1 MENTISIYQQAL
13 EEKAFLER
21 QIGEL
26 EKRIKKYPKGKL
38 ICCKSDDHVK
48 WYLSE
53 NGKRQYIPKKK
64 RKFAEQLALKRY
76 EKLKLQEMMSE
87 RMAIDFYLRHHSDN
101 TAEKELLAKSG
112 FQELLEPYFKNA
124 VQEFEEWMHRN
135 YETNTFHQEQLIHK
149 TCSGIYV
156 RSKSEAMI
164 LMLLEQRHIPN
175 RYESELH
182 LGNRDIY
189 PDFTLIHPKTGKM
202 LYWEHFGMMDDAKYY
217 RDACAKLEFY
227 LSNQIYPLDQLIVTF
242 ETKEN
247 PLTTEKI
254 EKTIQLYF
262 G

>member
-53 NGKRQYIPKKK
+53 NGERQYIPKKK

-76 EKLKLQEMMSE
+76 EKLKLQ
-87 RMAIDFYLRHHSDN
+87 
-101 TAEKELLAKSG
+101 
-112 FQELLEPYFKNA
+112 QLLETYFKNA
-124 VQEFEEWMHRN
+124 VQEFEEWMHQN

-164 LMLLEQRHIPN
+164 LMLLEQSHIPY
-175 RYESELH
+175 RYESKLH

-202 LYWEHFGMMDDAKYY
+202 LYFG
-217 RDACAKLEFY
+217 
-227 LSNQIYPLDQLIVTF
+227 
-242 ETKEN
+242 
-247 PLTTEKI
+247 
-254 EKTIQLYF
+254 
-262 G
+262 

>member
-112 FQELLEPYFKNA
+112 F
-124 VQEFEEWMHRN
+124 RN
-135 YETNTFHQEQLIHK
+135 
-149 TCSGIYV
+149 C
-156 RSKSEAMI
+156 
-164 LMLLEQRHIPN
+164 
-175 RYESELH
+175 
-182 LGNRDIY
+182 
-189 PDFTLIHPKTGKM
+189 
-202 LYWEHFGMMDDAKYY
+202 
-217 RDACAKLEFY
+217 
-227 LSNQIYPLDQLIVTF
+227 
-242 ETKEN
+242 
-247 PLTTEKI
+247 
-254 EKTIQLYF
+254 
-262 G
+262 

>member
-53 NGKRQYIPKKK
+53 NGERQYIPKKK

-101 TAEKELLAKSG
+101 TAEKELLAKSRI
-112 FQELLEPYFKNA
+112 LKMLCRNSKNGCIKITR
-124 VQEFEEWMHRN
+124 QIHFIRN
-135 YETNTFHQEQLIHK
+135 SLFIKHVLAFM
-149 TCSGIYV
+149 YV
-156 RSKSEAMI
+156 R
-164 LMLLEQRHIPN
+164 N
-175 RYESELH
+175 R
-182 LGNRDIY
+182 
-189 PDFTLIHPKTGKM
+189 K
-202 LYWEHFGMMDDAKYY
+202 
-217 RDACAKLEFY
+217 
-227 LSNQIYPLDQLIVTF
+227 Q
-242 ETKEN
+242 
-247 PLTTEKI
+247 
-254 EKTIQLYF
+254 
-262 G
+262 